1 MKKAVFGLH
10 LVGLTALSVRAR
22 AGIARNAALTV
33 SARLGTGQRIAG
45 TGEWKVEL
53 PAGDHIVQLD
63 GDIDGAIDITLNPP
77 AVIVS
82 LAGPT
87 SNALT
92 SWLGGGATTS
102 DVKDPWPPPIVAG
115 PNGPTAV
122 AALAGADAATWF
134 NTVLAPMANT
144 IGRGSVESPPIHAL
158 VIGIDDYPPAEPPN
172 RTLFNSLGGCVR
184 DALEVVAFLRD
195 RLGVPPSQITQL
207 LAPLP
212 GVAAPR
218 TAPPTYDNIV
228 AAWQRLIDE
237 VPRGEQIYIHY
248 SGHGGRVKTCLP
260 EIKGATARDEAL
272 APCDVNQRDTGRFL
286 RDVEIARLLERM
298 AERGLIGTIVV
309 DACHSGGLPR
319 GRAIP
324 RCGTAD
330 DLDPRKS
337 DALGSAVGTR
347 AELEATA
354 QRGAGSRGVGD
365 AWSFA
370 PSSTV
375 VVAACRQNEFAYEY
389 AFDGHTRRGA
399 LTYFWL
405 DALDRRGAS
414 LTYGAATRRI
424 DAEITAHGL
433 AQRPMAI
440 GDASREILGL
450 DHVRPAR
457 AIPVLAVAG
466 DRVTLA
472 AGMAALI
479 RRGMRLAI
487 APPEAA
493 DNAIELAGLPE
504 VEVTDVDANSSI
516 ARRVGDNPGEI
527 VGGAQAI
534 PLRYTDSITRFVTW
548 LPSGLAGDD
557 DARRAFADALAAD
570 RSNLVAPAPDGV
582 AAQYTVTVTT
592 AGGAPAYR
600 IDDAGGV
607 PVPNLGAAIG
617 VGDGGAARVVARLA
631 HLARYGTVQTLDN
644 SDSRSPLTGCLELE
658 LLALPGDYQE
668 GDRIVARP
676 FAAGQPDRL
685 LHNTWFCMRL
695 RNRSPFELHAVV
707 LDLQADWGISKAVP
721 SNMPW
726 IQLAPDGFH
735 DTAIRAWVPDGQDTI
750 SDTLKA
756 IATMEPTAFDWLCLD
771 AIDQIDNPNRAR
783 KGMQSDSLGLA
794 MEAMRS
800 TTRSTRNVSEAN
812 VPTRAWTTVQR
823 VITVEAEARRD
834 KGAA

>member
-1 MKKAVFGLH
+1 MKKAIFGLH
-10 LVGLTALSVRAR
+10 LTGVTALSIAARTRSVRSAV
-22 AGIARNAALTV
+22 LTISTRV
-33 SARLGTGQRIAG
+33 GQSQRISG
-45 TGEWKVEL
+45 TGEWKVAL
-53 PAGDHIVQLD
+53 PAGDHIIQLD
-63 GDIDGAIDITLNPP
+63 GDIDGPIDVSVNPG
-77 AVIVS
+77 AVFVS
-82 LAGPT
+82 LAGPS
-87 SNALT
+87 SNLLT
-92 SWLGGGATTS
+92 SWPSGGATTS

-115 PNGPTAV
+115 PHAPT
-122 AALAGADAATWF
+122 LATGLADADAATWF

-144 IGRGSVESPPIHAL
+144 IGRGGVEDPPIHAL
-158 VIGIDDYPPAEPPN
+158 VIGIDDYPEAAPPN
-172 RTLFNSLGGCVR
+172 RTLFRSLGGCVR

-212 GVAAPR
+212 GVDVQGAAL
-218 TAPPTYDNIV
+218 PTYDNIV
-228 AAWQRLIDE
+228 RAWQRLIDE

-286 RDVEIARLLERM
+286 RDVEVALLLERM
-298 AERGLIGTIVV
+298 AQRGQVGTIVV

-319 GRAIP
+319 GDAVP
-324 RCGTAD
+324 RGGPE
-330 DLDPRKS
+330 DLEPRPS
-337 DALGSAVGTR
+337 DELGSAVGTR

-354 QRGAGSRGVGD
+354 QRSAGSRGAGEPWNFG
-365 AWSFA
+365 A
-370 PSSTV
+370 SSTA

-405 DALDRRGAS
+405 AALDRRGAS

-424 DAEITAHGL
+424 DAEITAHQL
-433 AQRPMAI
+433 AQRPMVI
-440 GDASREILGL
+440 GDADREILGL
-450 DHVRPAR
+450 DHVRSVR
-457 AIPVLAVAG
+457 AIPVQAVDG
-466 DRVTLA
+466 DRITLS
-472 AGMAALI
+472 AGMATLM

-487 APPEAA
+487 APPDAA
-493 DNAIELAGLPE
+493 ANAIELAGLPE
-504 VEVTDVDANSSI
+504 VEITEVDADISI

-534 PLRYTDSITRFVTW
+534 PLRYTDSVTRFVKW
-548 LPSGLAGDD
+548 LPSGLPGDD
-557 DARRAFADALAAD
+557 DARRTFAEALAAD
-570 RSNLVAPAPDGV
+570 GTKLVAAAPDGV
-582 AAQYTVTVTT
+582 AAQFSVTVTT
-592 AGGAPAYR
+592 AGGTLAYR
-600 IDDAGGV
+600 IDDASGA
-607 PVPNLGAAIG
+607 PVAKLGAAIS
-617 VGDGGAARVVARLA
+617 VADSGAAACVVARLA

-658 LLALPGDYQE
+658 LLALPDDFQQ

-676 FAAGQPDRL
+676 FPGAQPDRL
-685 LHNTWFCMRL
+685 LHNTWFCLRI
-695 RNRSPFELHAVV
+695 RNRSPFELNAVV

-735 DTAIRAWVPDGQDTI
+735 DTAIRAWVPDGQDAT

-756 IATMEPTAFDWLCLD
+756 IATMEPTSFDWLCLD
-771 AIDQIDNPNRAR
+771 PIDQIDDPHRAR
-783 KGMQSDSLGLA
+783 KGMQSNDLGSA

-823 VITVEAEARRD
+823 VITVEAEAQRD